1 MPATDSIQATTTR
14 PVPAITEPPSAA
26 LRGAPSE
33 GAPRE
38 PFTPAEACLEAE
50 APMTAAERAL
60 FTTRPPEWERG
71 MVGTP
76 RAVTAGTDPQV
87 MGIIVGV
94 LVLLALNM
102 RHIRRLF
109 HALPQD
115 LWSLRRRAN
124 VFDEHTANETR
135 SNFLLIAQLCVF
147 SAVMFLLWLAPRGNT
162 AGFGLIGH
170 GASLS
175 SVIGWLTAATGSY
188 YLFQL
193 AAVGTVGYAF
203 TDPLRR
209 SQWRRGL
216 NASSVLLAQ
225 LITIPMLVALFY
237 PGATGAM
244 LWVCAACY
252 VATRAVFVA
261 KGFRIFYRGPLS
273 LVYFVLYI
281 GALEILPPAAL
292 VKVAEAICRGKI
304 VGFTVF

>member
-1 MPATDSIQATTTR
+1 MPAADNASTTTQ
-14 PVPAITEPPSAA
+14 PQAA
-26 LRGAPSE
+26 TFHTARAGQWGASFE
-33 GAPRE
+33 DAPRE
-38 PFTPAEACLEAE
+38 PFAPADVCLQAETPLD
-50 APMTAAERAL
+50 AAERSL
-60 FTTRPPEWERG
+60 FATRPPEWERG
-71 MVGTP
+71 IVGTP

-94 LVLLALNM
+94 LVLLALNT

-109 HALPQD
+109 HSLPQD

-135 SNFLLIAQLCVF
+135 SNFLLITQLCVF
-147 SAVMFLLWLAPRGNT
+147 SAVMLLLWLAPRGNT

-175 SVIGWLTAATGSY
+175 SVVGWLTAVTGSY

-193 AAVGTVGYAF
+193 AAVGTIGYAF
-203 TDPLRR
+203 TDPLRG

-237 PGATGAM
+237 PGASSAM
-244 LWVCAACY
+244 LAVSAAGY
-252 VATRAVFVA
+252 VATRLVFVA

-273 LVYFVLYI
+273 LVYFILYV

-292 VKVAEAICRGKI
+292 IRVARAICRGEI

>member
-1 MPATDSIQATTTR
+1 MPAADTIAASQH
-14 PVPAITEPPSAA
+14 PGPAPGCAA
-26 LRGAPSE
+26 EWGVSVE
-33 GAPRE
+33 DAPRE
-38 PFTPAEACLEAE
+38 PFAPTGVCLAWE
-50 APMTAAERAL
+50 APMTAEEKAL
-60 FTTRPPEWERG
+60 YSPRPPEWERG

-109 HALPQD
+109 HALSQD

-135 SNFLLIAQLCVF
+135 SIFLLIAQLCVF

-170 GASLS
+170 GATLS
-175 SVIGWLTAATGSY
+175 SAIGWLTAATGSY

-203 TDPLRR
+203 TDPLRC

-244 LWVCAACY
+244 LAVCAASY
-252 VATRAVFVA
+252 VATRLVFIA

-273 LVYFVLYI
+273 LVYFILYV

-292 VKVAEAICRGKI
+292 IRIARAICRGEI

>member
-1 MPATDSIQATTTR
+1 MSAADSINATQR
-14 PVPAITEPPSAA
+14 PGIPGHDTESAGQW
-26 LRGAPSE
+26 GASFAD
-33 GAPRE
+33 APRE
-38 PFTPAEACLEAE
+38 PFSPVEVCLPSE
-50 APMTAAERAL
+50 APITTAEKAL
-60 FTTRPPEWERG
+60 YATRPPEWERG
-71 MVGTP
+71 VIGTP

-135 SNFLLIAQLCVF
+135 SVFLLIAQLCVF
-147 SAVMFLLWLAPRGNT
+147 SAVMFLLWLAPRGNS

-170 GASLS
+170 GATLS
-175 SVIGWLTAATGSY
+175 SAIGWLTAATGSY
-188 YLFQL
+188 YVFQL

-203 TDPLRR
+203 TDPLRS

-244 LWVCAACY
+244 LAICAASY
-252 VATRAVFVA
+252 VATRLVFIA

-273 LVYFVLYI
+273 LVYFILYI

-292 VKVAEAICRGKI
+292 IRIARAICRGEI

>member
-1 MPATDSIQATTTR
+1 MPGTDTINTTQQHAA
-14 PVPAITEPPSAA
+14 PAKPESVEKQQW
-26 LRGAPSE
+26 GASLAD
-33 GAPRE
+33 APRE
-38 PFTPAEACLEAE
+38 PFAPEEVCLQAE
-50 APMTAAERAL
+50 APLTAAERQL
-60 FTTRPPEWERG
+60 FATRPPEWERG
-71 MVGTP
+71 VVGTT

-147 SAVMFLLWLAPRGNT
+147 SAVMFLLWLAPHGNT
-162 AGFGLIGH
+162 ASFGFIGH

-193 AAVGTVGYAF
+193 AAVGMIGYAF
-203 TDPLRR
+203 ADPLRN

-237 PGATGAM
+237 PAATASM
-244 LWVCAACY
+244 LTVCAVCY
-252 VATRAVFVA
+252 VATRLVFVA

-273 LVYFVLYI
+273 LVYFVLYV
-281 GALEILPPAAL
+281 GAFEILPPAAL
-292 VKVAEAICRGKI
+292 IRVARAICRGEI

>member
-1 MPATDSIQATTTR
+1 MPAADTIAASQH
-14 PVPAITEPPSAA
+14 PGPAPESAA
-26 LRGAPSE
+26 EWGVSVE
-33 GAPRE
+33 DAPRE
-38 PFTPAEACLEAE
+38 PFAPTGVCLAWE
-50 APMTAAERAL
+50 APMTAEEKAL
-60 FTTRPPEWERG
+60 YSTRPPEWERG
-71 MVGTP
+71 VVGTP

-135 SNFLLIAQLCVF
+135 SIFLLIAQLCVF

-162 AGFGLIGH
+162 AGFGWIGH
-170 GASLS
+170 GATLS
-175 SVIGWLTAATGSY
+175 SAIGWLTAATGSY

-203 TDPLRR
+203 TDPLRC

-244 LWVCAACY
+244 LAVCAASY
-252 VATRAVFVA
+252 VATRLVFIA

-273 LVYFVLYI
+273 LVYFILYV

-292 VKVAEAICRGKI
+292 IRIARAICRGEI

>member
-1 MPATDSIQATTTR
+1 MPAADAIAASQH
-14 PVPAITEPPSAA
+14 PGPAPGCAA
-26 LRGAPSE
+26 EWGVSVE
-33 GAPRE
+33 DAPRD
-38 PFTPAEACLEAE
+38 PFAPTGVCLAWE
-50 APMTAAERAL
+50 APMTAEEKAL
-60 FTTRPPEWERG
+60 YSTRPPEWERG

-76 RAVTAGTDPQV
+76 RAITAGTDPQV

-135 SNFLLIAQLCVF
+135 SIFLLIAQLCVF

-170 GASLS
+170 GATLS
-175 SVIGWLTAATGSY
+175 SAIGWLTAATGSY

-203 TDPLRR
+203 TDPLRC

-237 PGATGAM
+237 PGATGEM
-244 LWVCAACY
+244 LAVCAASY
-252 VATRAVFVA
+252 VASRLVFIA

-273 LVYFVLYI
+273 LVYFILYV

-292 VKVAEAICRGKI
+292 VRIARAICRGEI